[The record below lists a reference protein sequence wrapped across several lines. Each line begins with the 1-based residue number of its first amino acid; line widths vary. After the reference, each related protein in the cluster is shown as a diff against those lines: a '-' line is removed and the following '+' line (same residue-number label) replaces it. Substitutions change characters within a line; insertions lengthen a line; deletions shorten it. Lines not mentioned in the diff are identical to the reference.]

1 MTRID
6 MPQFNLTVFKSF
18 LGILS
23 FILFFFSALPA
34 QAIPLVGSACV
45 IRHGDNVLVI
55 KEEISGK
62 LALPGGQIGPDDT
75 PEQAAVREVYEE
87 TGIKVEVVKLLKLR
101 GNTTVF
107 ACVAKQPIPTSKVTP
122 YLTPLDNTEQDDLL
136 ISAWQAK
143 HFAKEVKRVYLLS
156 VDNIT
161 KADYRY
167 PNDVPLLSPWLKQVP
182 DSAVTDNGADYQSI
196 SSLHQWELHQIE
208 AFQQTIKHSSDLAHR
223 IFNTVMQVF
232 NLPGEKPFI
241 GVLLLIAAIGFGTTG
256 LLALA
261 SILLSVTFTASV
273 MKLWLASPRP
283 FYIWPELQHASA
295 SGFGLPSGHT
305 FMATV
310 LWLMLWYNLP
320 LFINCFKTDAI
331 TNIKIFR
338 MKVLPLFILA
348 IVLQAVARVW
358 LGVHFISDTLLG
370 MTVGTLLAL
379 VLIQWQRNG
388 LMLNNIWN
396 WRCWALFSA
405 VIFVAACY
413 FQVPQQ
419 VYLLACTLAIS
430 SVVFV
435 LNKRQDYKITW
446 VTRFFLACS
455 LIIAVVVIST
465 TGFGLTHVVISTT
478 ALLLIKV
485 MMIIALV
492 SACFALTHYIYR
504 TRGTKLIE

>member
-1 MTRID
+1 MMRID
-6 MPQFNLTVFKSF
+6 MPQSNLTVFKSL

-45 IRHGDNVLVI
+45 IRHGDKVLVI

-62 LALPGGQIGPDDT
+62 LALPGGQIDPNDT

-87 TGIKVEVVKLLKLR
+87 TGLHVEAVKLLKLR

-122 YLTPLDNTEQDDLL
+122 YLKPLAKIDPDDLL
-136 ISAWQAK
+136 VSAWQAK

-182 DSAVTDNGADYQSI
+182 ESAVTDNGLDYQSI
-196 SSLHQWELHQIE
+196 SPLHQWELHQIQ
-208 AFQQTIKHSSDLAHR
+208 AFQQTIKSSSELTHR
-223 IFNTVMQVF
+223 AFSTVLWVF
-232 NLPGEKPFI
+232 NLPGEKLFI

-283 FYIWPELQHASA
+283 FYIWPELQQASA

-310 LWLMLWYNLP
+310 LWLMLWYSLP
-320 LFINCFKTDAI
+320 LFINRFKTDAI
-331 TNIKIFR
+331 TDIKVFR

-358 LGVHFISDTLLG
+358 LGVHFMSDTLLG
-370 MTVGTLLAL
+370 VTVGTLLAL

-405 VIFVAACY
+405 VIFVAVCY

-435 LNKRQDYKITW
+435 LHKRQDNTIAW
-446 VTRFFLACS
+446 STRFFLGCS
-455 LIIAVVVIST
+455 LIMAVVVISAA
-465 TGFGLTHVVISTT
+465 GLGLSHIVISTA

-485 MMIIALV
+485 ITVMALV
-492 SACFALTHYIYR
+492 GATFALTDYIYR
-504 TRGTKLIE
+504 RYGRKTY